1 MLSNILSKTKEKILK
16 NEFNRNV
23 LILSGGTVVA
33 QILPIV
39 ISPILTRLYSPED
52 FGTYAIFFSIVSI
65 VSVISCGRYE
75 FAIMLPEK
83 DEDAINVAALAFI
96 INTTVSLLFFFL
108 ILIFKDP
115 ILNLLK
121 ADSLSFWIYIAPLTI
136 FFMGLFNIL
145 NYMNNRFKL
154 YRDISK
160 ATIMRSIASSSMQL
174 LMGFLKT
181 GFSGLISGQ
190 IISQIVANTK
200 LFYNIQ
206 DKGLLKDIK
215 KDIIKVLAK
224 KYSDFPKYSVIS
236 ALLDI
241 ASLQAPLLMISMLF
255 ASSTLVGYYS
265 LANRMLQLPSVFIGS
280 SVAQVFYQ
288 KFSQF
293 QKDPHKQKELLFSTW
308 KKLFLIGVIPF
319 SVIFFFGVE
328 IFSFIFGNNWSEAG
342 RMASILSPMI
352 FVMFVSSP
360 TSTAYIVF
368 NMQKKVLYLNIFLL
382 VFILLSMYIGYIVG
396 SIYVGIWFMV
406 ITQIVWIVSYNTLT
420 LYKLKE
426 KIQLIY

>member
-1 MLSNILSKTKEKILK
+1 MLSIIKEKALK

-52 FGTYAIFFSIVSI
+52 FGTYAIFLSIVSI

-75 FAIMLPEK
+75 LAIMLPEK
-83 DEDAINVAALAFI
+83 DEDAINIAALAFI

-121 ADSLSFWIYIAPLTI
+121 ANSLSFWIYLAPLTI

-145 NYMNNRFKL
+145 NYTNNRFKL

-160 ATIMRSIASSSMQL
+160 ATIMKSIASSSMQL

-206 DKGLLKDIK
+206 NKGLLKDIK

-236 ALLDI
+236 ALLDT

-265 LANRMLQLPSVFIGS
+265 LANRMLQLPLVFIGS

-288 KFSQF
+288 NFSQF
-293 QKDPHKQKELLFSTW
+293 QKDPYKQKELLYSTW

-319 SVIFFFGVE
+319 SIVFFFGKE
-328 IFSFIFGNNWSEAG
+328 IFSFIFGNNWSGAG
-342 RMASILSPMI
+342 EIASILSP
-352 FVMFVSSP
+352 FTLVMFISSP

-368 NMQKKVLYLNIFLL
+368 NMQKKVLNLNIFLL

-406 ITQIVWIVSYNTLT
+406 ITQIVWIVSYNTLI

-426 KIQLIY
+426 KLQ

>member
-360 TSTAYIVF
+360 TSTAYFVF
-368 NMQKKVLYLNIFLL
+368 GMQRINLWFGLFVFLMRPLSLLLGYTFKSLYMGL
-382 VFILLSMYIGYIVG
+382 
-396 SIYVGIWFMV
+396 YVMV
-406 ITQIVWIVSYNTLT
+406 ILEVIIIFVYNIT
-420 LYKLKE
+420 
-426 KIQLIY
+426 LIYKMK